1 MTKSAFLRILVALL
15 IVVVVVRVMTFFSG
29 PPENLGARNGRLAEL
44 PESPNAVAS
53 QTTPGSFLHV
63 PPLPVP
69 PAVDQTQIMQ
79 RLVETIQGMPGS
91 RLITRADDYLHVEF
105 RSRVFGFVDDVEFL
119 LDAPPGEIQV
129 RSASRLGYFDLGA
142 NKKRVA
148 RIRELW
154 AAAW

>member
-44 PESPNAVAS
+44 PESPNAVSS
-53 QTTPGSFLHV
+53 QTTPGSIQHV

-69 PAVDQTQIMQ
+69 PAVNPTQIMQ

-91 RLITRADDYLHVEF
+91 RLITRADNYLHVEF

-119 LDAPPGEIQV
+119 LDASQGEIQV

-142 NKKRVA
+142 NKKRVT